1 MRVCLQSAAGSAAGS
16 DVRRRRRRGR
26 APVLADDA
34 VPVPQSGDTAAA
46 VSAQPDAV
54 TGPSP
59 PVEAAP
65 SVPPAIPSASAPI
78 SRAGGGV
85 RAQGRPVVA
94 TSRVSALVEDT
105 DVVGEILSTSQ
116 SGGRFLSGAVE
127 SGDSVL
133 KRTVFKEMPLDGA
146 LLKQRFRADISLC
159 LLRCVQAAV

>member
-1 MRVCLQSAAGSAAGS
+1 M
-16 DVRRRRRRGR
+16 
-26 APVLADDA
+26 
-34 VPVPQSGDTAAA
+34 
-46 VSAQPDAV
+46 
-54 TGPSP
+54 
-59 PVEAAP
+59 
-65 SVPPAIPSASAPI
+65 
-78 SRAGGGV
+78 

-146 LLKQRFRADISLC
+146 LLKQRFRADILLF